1 MQQKA
6 SNPTQA
12 LVEGFQQGHFNRRQF
27 LQALALVSGGAV
39 LAACAPGGQPAAA
52 PAASSGA
59 EGAAATAAAGAIEP
73 KILIYGGS
81 QDVATIDP
89 SDRMDYSI
97 NAVMRSLYDRLFRFE
112 GGWPQPIEP
121 GLAQEWSAAEDGKVW
136 TFKITD
142 KAKFH
147 DGTPLTAEDVAY
159 SYQRTLRANKQR
171 ASLLSGYLDVDG
183 VVATDPTTVVMTLK
197 TPYAAFDRLLAFL
210 EQPIVSKAV
219 AMANDVD
226 GDEGA
231 AYLVDHEAGSGP
243 FKIKNWQIGQVYEL
257 EAVPDYW
264 QGWPGDGRLA
274 GVVWK
279 KTEDVATR
287 KTGLLS
293 GDFDMADTISVNDID
308 EINNSGNKMAEV
320 NYGLLGGY
328 LKMNTQQGPT
338 ADPNFRK
345 FLAHSFNRQA
355 FADSQN
361 GHAKLM
367 TTPLP
372 EGVPGYNADLE
383 PQYPYDPAK
392 AKEYLDMTEYKDG
405 GFDLDFVYVSGL
417 DFEEAAGLILLD
429 ELKQYNI
436 NVNMVPKN
444 WPDIVG
450 ACTSP
455 ETGPAVAFIF
465 DQFPPLADTWLVE
478 KYSSKSWDRPTGGS
492 FQACSFYK
500 NEEVDAMLD
509 ELRITTDQ
517 AKADELVQK
526 IQEQIM
532 TDAPDV
538 PVYVEPNVIAYGDN
552 VKGFKY
558 FGDISADFWRLWIDN
573 QG

>member
-1 MQQKA
+1 MQR
-6 SNPTQA
+6 NLPEPTQA
-12 LVEGFQQGHFNRRQF
+12 FVAGFQAGRLDRRQF
-27 LQALALVSGGAV
+27 LHALAVLSGGAV
-39 LAACAPGGQPAAA
+39 LAACAPGGAAQAPAAA
-52 PAASSGA
+52 PAAG
-59 EGAAATAAAGAIEP
+59 EAAAGAIEP
-73 KILIYGGS
+73 KILIYAAS

-97 NAVMRSLYDRLFRFE
+97 NAITRSLYDRLFRFE
-112 GGWPQPIEP
+112 GGWPQPVEP
-121 GLAQEWSAAEDGKVW
+121 GLAQEWSASEDGKVW

-142 KAKFH
+142 QAKFH
-147 DGTPLTAEDVAY
+147 DGSPLTAEDVAY

-171 ASLLSGYLDVDG
+171 ASLLSGFLAEDG
-183 VVATDPTTVVMTLK
+183 IVATDPTTVVMTLK

-210 EQPIVSKAV
+210 EQPIVSKAI
-219 AMANDVD
+219 ATANDVD

-243 FKIKNWQIGQVYEL
+243 FKIKNWQVGQVYEL

-264 QGWPGDGRLA
+264 GGWPGDGRLA

-287 KTGLLS
+287 KTGLLA

-308 EINNSGNKMAEV
+308 EINNSGDKQADV

-372 EGVPGYNADLE
+372 EGVPGHDGELE

-392 AKEYLDMTEYKDG
+392 AKEYLDQTEYKDG
-405 GFDLDFVYVSGL
+405 GFDIDFVYVSGL

-429 ELKQYNI
+429 ELKKYNI
-436 NVNMVPKN
+436 NVNMTPKN

-450 ACTSP
+450 ACATPDS
-455 ETGPAVAFIF
+455 GPAIAFIF
-465 DQFPPLADTWLVE
+465 DAFPPLADTWLVE

-500 NEEVDAMLD
+500 NADVDAMLD
-509 ELRITTDQ
+509 ELRTTTD
-517 AKADELVQK
+517 ADAAAELVQK
-526 IQEQIM
+526 IQTQVM
-532 TDAPDV
+532 TDAPDI
-538 PVYVEPNVIAYGDN
+538 PVYVEPNVVAYDKG
-552 VKGFKY
+552 VKGFEY
-558 FGDISADFWRLWIDN
+558 FGDISVDFWRLWIDDS
-573 QG
+573 QS

>member
-1 MQQKA
+1 MQRT
-6 SNPTQA
+6 TQDSTAA
-12 LVEGFQQGHFNRRQF
+12 LVAGFQQGRLNRRQF
-27 LQALALVSGGAV
+27 LQILAVMSGGAA
-39 LAACAPGGQPAAA
+39 LAACAPAGQPAA
-52 PAASSGA
+52 PAAGGVA
-59 EGAAATAAAGAIEP
+59 PGAIEP

-81 QDVATIDP
+81 QDIGTIDP
-89 SDRMDYSI
+89 SDRTDYSI
-97 NAVMRSLYDRLFRFE
+97 NAVTRQLYDRLFRFE

-121 GLAQEWSAAEDGKVW
+121 GLAQEWSASEDGKVW

-183 VVATDPTTVVMTLK
+183 IVATDPTTVVMTLK

-210 EQPIVSKAV
+210 EQPIVSKAI
-219 AMANDVD
+219 AMANEKD

-231 AYLVDHEAGSGP
+231 AYLIDHEAGSGP

-293 GDFDMADTISVNDID
+293 GDFDMADTISVNDIE
-308 EINNSGNKMAEV
+308 EINNSGDKQADV
-320 NYGLLGGY
+320 NFGLLGGY
-328 LKMNTQQGPT
+328 LKMNTQTGPT

-355 FADSQN
+355 FSDSQK
-361 GHAKLM
+361 GYVQLM
-367 TTPLP
+367 TGPLP
-372 EGVPGYNADLE
+372 AGVAGSDPNLE

-392 AKEYLDMTEYKDG
+392 AKEYLDKTPYKDG
-405 GFDLDFVYVSGL
+405 GIDLDFVYVSGL

-429 ELKQYNI
+429 ELKKYNI
-436 NVNMVPKN
+436 NVNMAPKN

-450 ACTSP
+450 ACSAP
-455 ETGPAVAFIF
+455 ETGPAIGFIF

-478 KYSSKSWDRPTGGS
+478 KYSSGSWDRPTGGS

-500 NEEVDAMLD
+500 NPEVDKLLD
-509 ELRITTDQ
+509 ELRVTTDQ
-517 AKADELVQK
+517 AKATELVKTLQTL
-526 IQEQIM
+526 IAS
-532 TDAPDV
+532 DAPDI
-538 PVYVEPNVIAYGDN
+538 PVYVEPNVLAYNKN
-552 VKGFKY
+552 VKGYEY
-558 FGDISADFWRLWIDN
+558 FGDISVDFWRLWIE
-573 QG
+573 

>member
-1 MQQKA
+1 M
-6 SNPTQA
+6 
-12 LVEGFQQGHFNRRQF
+12 
-27 LQALALVSGGAV
+27 
-39 LAACAPGGQPAAA
+39 
-52 PAASSGA
+52 
-59 EGAAATAAAGAIEP
+59 
-73 KILIYGGS
+73 
-81 QDVATIDP
+81 
-89 SDRMDYSI
+89 
-97 NAVMRSLYDRLFRFE
+97 
-112 GGWPQPIEP
+112 
-121 GLAQEWSAAEDGKVW
+121 
-136 TFKITD
+136 
-142 KAKFH
+142 
-147 DGTPLTAEDVAY
+147 
-159 SYQRTLRANKQR
+159 
-171 ASLLSGYLDVDG
+171 
-183 VVATDPTTVVMTLK
+183 ATDPTTVVMTLK

-308 EINNSGNKMAEV
+308 EINNSGNKKAEV

-355 FADSQN
+355 FADSQS

-429 ELKQYNI
+429 ELKKYNI

-517 AKADELVQK
+517 ARADELVQK

-558 FGDISADFWRLWIDN
+558 FGDISADFWRLWIDEPRIMRMR
-573 QG
+573 G